1 MWLGHLSLDIASA
14 SLDSC
19 DQSQLTISCFRKW
32 IITHHSLWK
41 TFMLKFASL
50 SQECMTVSVHVRNQH
65 RTAYILETAFRLM
78 SGDFGDYMASITRD
92 GVHQNADRDTTGGP
106 SGSTLS
112 RARYKMDAFLMGL
125 RRYQW
130 NTWREQGNEQVLSI
144 SALPGL
150 ALFDSFCIFVPNGLG
165 LETELSSFLWWWW
178 WWCYLGVFWQDI
190 QCHWVLAVACSVL
203 AVCIFMRAS
212 GLC

>member
-1 MWLGHLSLDIASA
+1 
-14 SLDSC
+14 
-19 DQSQLTISCFRKW
+19 
-32 IITHHSLWK
+32 
-41 TFMLKFASL
+41 MLKFASL

-130 NTWREQGNEQVLSI
+130 NTWREQGNDQVLSI

-150 ALFDSFCIFVPNGLG
+150 ALFDSFCILFQMGLAWKLNSPHFYDDDDG
-165 LETELSSFLWWWW
+165 DDGDVT
-178 WWCYLGVFWQDI
+178 
-190 QCHWVLAVACSVL
+190 WVTW
-203 AVCIFMRAS
+203 
-212 GLC
+212 